1 MKIGHRLKIKV
12 SFCLAVIGVPLMLLG
27 IYGNPAFADAADVD
41 AKETGITKPNVVWI
55 LLDGCRTENLGCY
68 GYDRPTSPALDTLA
82 AKGVLFKQQFAQASK
97 TFFSVPSYMTGKY
110 FPVPC
115 FSNRYNKTV
124 LYKHPPEDEFLFG
137 EIMRENGYASA
148 MFTNMPLFLPT
159 DRLSKSFDETFIWQ
173 QGDKILLQRWAVM
186 TEKLHAWLESK
197 KDVPFFLYIHAAD
210 THFPHEMVAPYDQW
224 IDPNYD
230 MNALLPMGYGQNYRR
245 RDNQPFT
252 TADLE
257 YFRAVYDGMILDADD
272 QIRLLL
278 DKLELLGLSDNTIV
292 LVTADHGQLLG
303 ENGYTVAHTG
313 DWDEVLQ
320 VPWIMKGPGIPAGAQ
335 VDTQTENTD
344 IVPSLVELLSLK
356 TTAHF
361 DGNSQAAAMRGN
373 AGPDARP
380 YTFAAPDRSSYERPE
395 SFILRS
401 RTEKYRFDSD
411 GQLTQVFQ
419 VPDTASARREIT
431 GLNRPECLGLEARL
445 RDAYLPLLETLRN
458 LPVYAVVMEG
468 AMLAFSAEPKEN
480 VVDFF
485 VSGEKGTE
493 DLEKDNKWA
502 YTDGFLWVRNDKETA
517 PPLSFSF
524 EIPDAV
530 YTVRLRMFN
539 SLSYNGLPAS
549 SLIMQF
555 DGEPNPRSIVCASL
569 PESQAAVTEVS
580 LGKITVTGGHLSFRL
595 DGGVS
600 GFWTLLHSIEL
611 IPEGAESSGETPGE
625 DAPGATPEDVSEY
638 HELMRGLGYL

>member
-1 MKIGHRLKIKV
+1 MDRRPPLELRKTARTIAVLSLFLYCLTFGGHAI
-12 SFCLAVIGVPLMLLG
+12 
-27 IYGNPAFADAADVD
+27 ADAVNSQENDV
-41 AKETGITKPNVVWI
+41 KKPNVIWI
-55 LLDGCRTENLGCY
+55 LLDGCRPQNLGCY
-68 GYDRPTSPALDTLA
+68 GHTRATSPTLDALA

-124 LYKHPPEDEFLFG
+124 LYKRPPEDEFLFG
-137 EIMRENGYASA
+137 EIMRANGYASA

-173 QGDKILLQRWAVM
+173 QGDKVLLQRWAVM
-186 TEKLHAWLESK
+186 TEKLHSWLESK
-197 KDVPFFLYIHAAD
+197 QDAPFFLYIHAAD
-210 THFPHEMVAPYDQW
+210 THFPHEMLAPYDQW
-224 IDPNYD
+224 IDPAYD
-230 MNALLPMGYGQNYRR
+230 TNALLPMGYGQNYRR

-252 TADLE
+252 EADLE
-257 YFRAVYDGMILDADD
+257 YLRAVYDGMILDADD
-272 QIRLLL
+272 QVRLLL
-278 DKLELLGLSDNTIV
+278 DKLEQLGLSDNTIV

-335 VDTQTENTD
+335 VDALTENTD
-344 IVPSLVELLSLK
+344 IVPTLVELLSLK
-356 TTAHF
+356 TTACF
-361 DGNSQAAAMRGN
+361 DGKSQAPAMRGN
-373 AGPDARP
+373 ADLDARP
-380 YTFAAPDRSSYERPE
+380 CIFAAPDRSSYERPE

-401 RTEKYRFDSD
+401 RTEKYRFDSG

-419 VPDTASARREIT
+419 VPDTASDRREIT
-431 GLNRPECLGLEARL
+431 DLNRPECLGMEARL
-445 RDAYLPLLETLRN
+445 RKEYLPLLETLRN

-468 AMLAFSAEPKEN
+468 AMLAYSAEPKEN

-502 YTDGFLWVRNDKETA
+502 YTDGFLWVRNDKESA

-530 YTVRLRMFN
+530 YTARLRMFN
-539 SLSYNGLPAS
+539 SLSYKGLPAS
-549 SLIMQF
+549 SLIVRF
-555 DGEPNPRSIVCASL
+555 DGEPNPHSIVCASL
-569 PESQAAVTEVS
+569 PEAQAAVTEVS
-580 LGKITVTGGHLSFRL
+580 LGKMTVTGGHLSFRL
-595 DGGVS
+595 DGGS
-600 GFWTLLHSIEL
+600 PGFWTLLHSIEL
-611 IPEGAESSGETPGE
+611 IPEGAEPPEE
-625 DAPGATPEDVSEY
+625 DAPGATPEDASEY